1 MTPER
6 EVGRSRHQT
15 ADKNR
20 ETNSCLHGRHYCQEH
35 ESASLWC
42 VVPQG
47 LRVTW
52 QRGRRETERRK
63 SRGRKE
69 EVASEAAPTRLGH
82 VEQEIG
88 FYGST
93 VHGSRR

>member
-20 ETNSCLHGRHYCQEH
+20 ETNSCLHGRHYCQER

-42 VVPQG
+42 VGASGPQG
-47 LRVTW
+47 DLAEGEE
-52 QRGRRETERRK
+52 RGREEEEQRK
-63 SRGRKE
+63 KGE
-69 EVASEAAPTRLGH
+69 GIASEAAPTRLGH
-82 VEQEIG
+82 VEWETG
-88 FYGST
+88 F
-93 VHGSRR
+93 

>member
-20 ETNSCLHGRHYCQEH
+20 ETNSCLHGHHCQEH

-82 VEQEIG
+82 VEKEIG